1 MIAASDWVNGAWGS
15 GTDALGLVNGVGGS
29 ENAWA
34 SACEDWVIAA
44 AASSTSYAG
53 FADEPGAAMGTSA
66 GRRANG
72 SPQVAFGA
80 CGPMGSATGPALG

>member
-66 GRRANG
+66 GRTASG
-72 SPQVAFGA
+72 SPQVAFDV

>member
-1 MIAASDWVNGAWGS
+1 MIAASDWMNGAWGS

-53 FADEPGAAMGTSA
+53 FADEPGAAMGTSCMQ
-66 GRRANG
+66 GKK
-72 SPQVAFGA
+72 SWHYKQTTLPKQK
-80 CGPMGSATGPALG
+80 